1 MGMEDKNIAAHD
13 VQSVTNAQKAQ
24 ILMNALPYIKKYS
37 GKIVVIKY
45 GGNAMINESL
55 KRAVMGDILLLN
67 LIGIKVVLVHG
78 GGPHI
83 KEVLDRVGIE
93 SKFIDGLR
101 VTDAETMKIVQMVL
115 AGQVNKDLVSLLGS
129 MGGNAIGLCGLDD
142 RMIRVQKMS
151 DDLGFVGKITSLDVE
166 IIKDNLD
173 KGYIPVIATIGTDKD
188 GQAYNINADTAAAE
202 IAGALNAE
210 CMVSMTNIDGVLR
223 DKDDASS
230 LIASLTVEEADEL
243 KQEGIIAGGMIP
255 KVQCCIDAIQAGVKR
270 VFIVNGTV
278 PHAILIELLTEEG
291 LGTMFIDS
299 CSGSLD

>member
-1 MGMEDKNIAAHD
+1 MMEFKNMATHD
-13 VQSVTNAQKAQ
+13 VQAVTNAQKAQ

-37 GKIVVIKY
+37 GKIVVVKY
-45 GGNAMINESL
+45 GGNAMVNESL
-55 KRAVMGDILLLN
+55 KRAVMGDIVLLN
-67 LIGIKVVLVHG
+67 LIGLKVVLVHG

-115 AGQVNKDLVSLLGS
+115 AGQVNKDLVSLIGS

-142 RMIRVQKMS
+142 RMIRVRKMS
-151 DDLGFVGKITSLDVE
+151 DDLGFVGRITSLDVE

-173 KGYIPVIATIGTDKD
+173 KGYIPVIATIGTDKN

-223 DKDDASS
+223 DKDNASS
-230 LIASLTVEEADEL
+230 LIASLTLEQAEEL
-243 KQEGIIAGGMIP
+243 KKEGIIAGGMIP
-255 KVQCCIDAIQAGVKR
+255 KVQCCIDAVQAGVKR

-291 LGTMFIDS
+291 LGTMFVNKYS
-299 CSGSLD
+299 EGRS

>member
-1 MGMEDKNIAAHD
+1 MGMEVKNIAAHD

-243 KQEGIIAGGMIP
+243 KREGIIAGGMIP

-299 CSGSLD
+299 RSGSPD

>member
-1 MGMEDKNIAAHD
+1 MTEYKDITMHD
-13 VQSVTNAQKAQ
+13 IQSVTNAQKAQ

-37 GKIVVIKY
+37 GKIVVVKY
-45 GGNAMINESL
+45 GGNAMVNESL
-55 KRAVMGDILLLN
+55 KRAVMGDIVLLN

-115 AGQVNKDLVSLLGS
+115 AGQVNKDLVSLIGS

-142 RMIRVQKMS
+142 RMIRVRKQS

-166 IIKDNLD
+166 IIQDNLD
-173 KGYIPVIATIGTDKD
+173 KGYIPVIATIGTDKN

-223 DKDDASS
+223 DKDDPSS
-230 LIASLTVEEADEL
+230 LITDLTLAQADQL
-243 KQEGIIAGGMIP
+243 KKEGVIAGGMIP
-255 KVQCCIDAIQAGVKR
+255 KVQCCIDAIQAGVKK
-270 VFIVNGTV
+270 VFIVNGMV

-291 LGTMFIDS
+291 LGTMFVNKYS
-299 CSGSLD
+299 EGR

>member
-1 MGMEDKNIAAHD
+1 MMEFKNMATHD
-13 VQSVTNAQKAQ
+13 VQAVTNAQKAQ

-37 GKIVVIKY
+37 GKIVVVKY
-45 GGNAMINESL
+45 GGNAMVNESL
-55 KRAVMGDILLLN
+55 KRAVMGDIVLLN
-67 LIGIKVVLVHG
+67 LIGLKVVLVHG

-115 AGQVNKDLVSLLGS
+115 AGQVNKDLVSLIGS

-142 RMIRVQKMS
+142 RMIRVRKMS
-151 DDLGFVGKITSLDVE
+151 DDLGFVGRITSLDVE

-173 KGYIPVIATIGTDKD
+173 KGYIPVIATIGTDKN

-230 LIASLTVEEADEL
+230 LIASLTLEQAEEL
-243 KQEGIIAGGMIP
+243 KKEGIIAGGMIP
-255 KVQCCIDAIQAGVKR
+255 KVQCCIDAVQAGVKR

-291 LGTMFIDS
+291 LGTMFVNKYS
-299 CSGSLD
+299 EGRS

>member
-1 MGMEDKNIAAHD
+1 MTEYKDIAMHD
-13 VQSVTNAQKAQ
+13 IQSVTNAQKAQ

-37 GKIVVIKY
+37 GKIVVVKY
-45 GGNAMINESL
+45 GGNAMVNESL
-55 KRAVMGDILLLN
+55 KRAVMGDIVLLN

-115 AGQVNKDLVSLLGS
+115 AGQVNKDLVSLIGS

-142 RMIRVQKMS
+142 RMIRVRKQS

-166 IIKDNLD
+166 IIQDNLD
-173 KGYIPVIATIGTDKD
+173 KGYIPVIATIGTDKN

-202 IAGALNAE
+202 IAGALNSE

-223 DKDDASS
+223 DKDDPSS
-230 LIASLTVEEADEL
+230 LITDLTLAQADQL
-243 KQEGIIAGGMIP
+243 KKEGVIAGGMIP
-255 KVQCCIDAIQAGVKR
+255 KVQCCIDAIQAGVKK
-270 VFIVNGTV
+270 VFIVNGMV

-291 LGTMFIDS
+291 LGTMFVNKYS
-299 CSGSLD
+299 EGR

>member
-299 CSGSLD
+299 RSGSPD

>member
-1 MGMEDKNIAAHD
+1 MMEFKNMATHD
-13 VQSVTNAQKAQ
+13 VQAVTNAQKAQ

-37 GKIVVIKY
+37 GKIVVVKY
-45 GGNAMINESL
+45 GGNAMVNESL
-55 KRAVMGDILLLN
+55 KRAVMGDIVLLN

-115 AGQVNKDLVSLLGS
+115 AGQVNKDLVSLIGS

-142 RMIRVQKMS
+142 RMIRVRKMS
-151 DDLGFVGKITSLDVE
+151 DDLGFVGRITSLDVE

-173 KGYIPVIATIGTDKD
+173 KGYIPVIATIGTDKN

-230 LIASLTVEEADEL
+230 LIASLTLEQAEEL
-243 KQEGIIAGGMIP
+243 KKEGIIAGGMIP
-255 KVQCCIDAIQAGVKR
+255 KVQCCIDAVQAGVKR

-291 LGTMFIDS
+291 LGTMFVNKYS
-299 CSGSLD
+299 EGRS